1 MYDALFTDLSAYS
14 SFSVL
19 FSVLSACLL
28 GFFISGIY
36 QSTYRGYSYSPSF
49 VHTLVLI
56 TMITSMVI
64 MVIGNNLAR
73 AFGLVGA
80 MSIIRFRTVLKD
92 TRDIAFVFWSLAAGL
107 AVGADAL
114 AVGLFGTLVIGAI
127 VLGLYY
133 SNYGIVHMK
142 EVLLRFSIIP
152 EEGNDKI
159 YKDVFDTYLKS
170 YTLLDVKSVRMG
182 QMLELSF
189 HVRLKDPKKQSQF
202 VSDLSSLEGIERVL
216 IHFGEEWDA
225 D

>member
-14 SFSVL
+14 SFSVFL
-19 FSVLSACLL
+19 NVLSACLL

-107 AVGADAL
+107 AMGADAL

-127 VLGLYY
+127 VLVLTY
-133 SNYGIVHMK
+133 SSYGIVRMK

-216 IHFGEEWDA
+216 IHLGEEWDA